1 MSKVICEYCG
11 TMYTSEEG
19 ECPVCG
25 HIDTPEAAQPGQEP
39 AEKNA
44 GEATVP
50 KEPTIPVPEI
60 PLRKAQAK
68 SAPAAAAAP
77 ARPEKGKAARRS
89 PAKGRYAGGVAR
101 RDQVICVILGVL
113 VVCLGLYIGYR
124 FLRPHLPG
132 GGHHRHCA
140 PAACH

>member
-44 GEATVP
+44 GEPRLPLPNRRGRKKTRRPGAVRP
-50 KEPTIPVPEI
+50 K
-60 PLRKAQAK
+60 
-68 SAPAAAAAP
+68 
-77 ARPEKGKAARRS
+77 
-89 PAKGRYAGGVAR
+89 GVMP
-101 RDQVICVILGVL
+101 GV
-113 VVCLGLYIGYR
+113 
-124 FLRPHLPG
+124 
-132 GGHHRHCA
+132 
-140 PAACH
+140 

>member
-68 SAPAAAAAP
+68 SAPAAAAEP
-77 ARPEKGKAARRS
+77 ARPEKTRR
-89 PAKGRYAGGVAR
+89 PGAVRPKGVMPGV
-101 RDQVICVILGVL
+101 
-113 VVCLGLYIGYR
+113 
-124 FLRPHLPG
+124 
-132 GGHHRHCA
+132 
-140 PAACH
+140 